1 MKKILFCMIGAALV
15 AGCSKTETENT
26 LPDNPS
32 NNYTPKTEY
41 IEIGVA
47 TNDDDSRATYD
58 ASLKAYWEADDQIL
72 AVQGSATSKESETL
86 GGETYTANGQVLSLQ
101 SGENTNA
108 GHFAGEITEHDTKHN
123 RYYHFV
129 YPASAQLNTTTKT
142 PGASGIGGS
151 LTTTT
156 TCTFTVPAEQDG
168 KWTPFFCASTADKV
182 AVANIKNVTFGKS
195 LNAALGIRVFASDKT
210 TPKKLASITIVAEN
224 NITGTL
230 STTTDNDSSFS
241 GKSFVANATGNTIT
255 AENPQYTEGTDKNG
269 RTYYEY
275 RFEVLP
281 VSAGVITITLTDEDG
296 SMVERKTSAKTFTA
310 NYRSGVNVVWDAAT
324 ISMDKPLSWYEDA
337 KADSSLSGNTVYVN
351 NIVVGG
357 VAASKVAEMGVY
369 IKKENEADF
378 TKYNLASG
386 VLSVPADNIAASSG
400 SGVYVVYPYAKIDGE
415 ADEIVGGEQTVV
427 VTDKLAIAS
436 HNIRSS
442 YNSNAT
448 VAKNNSLS
456 GNKIYARASLN
467 DAYAQSN
474 LVQSVTL
481 RYGDVSVAGTIGN
494 EFSTADLTRKA
505 YSDCYVEV
513 VMKNG
518 LTYKTDAYTINV
530 TGVPYEYTF
539 DGKKVAAI
547 KEEWTCMGNVDDDG
561 LIAKNKDNAGFVV
574 SKNMFYLPNDEDI
587 QVAFTLVH
595 RYYRATFS
603 TGKANAYVGASA
615 NANTAS
621 VSGVKCEVSS
631 TNGAGGKRTNTGN
644 IVLTNATKYLSISAD
659 KNDYGISNH
668 YINSIRLDYR

>member
-26 LPDNPS
+26 IPDNPA
-32 NNYTPKTEY
+32 NDYTPQTEY
-41 IEIGVA
+41 VEIGVS
-47 TNDDDSRATYD
+47 TNDDDTKATYD

-72 AVQGSATSKESETL
+72 AIQGSATSTNSEV
-86 GGETYTANGQVLSLQ
+86 GGGKTYTANGQALYLQ
-101 SGENTNA
+101 SGESTNA
-108 GHFAGEITEHDTKHN
+108 GRFAGEITEHDDRS
-123 RYYHFV
+123 RYYHFA
-129 YPASAQLNTTTKT
+129 YPALAQLITTTNT
-142 PGASGIGGS
+142 RGLSGLSGS
-151 LTTTT
+151 FSTTT

-224 NITGTL
+224 NITGPL
-230 STTTDNDSSFS
+230 SATTDNDGSFA
-241 GKSFVANATGNTIT
+241 GKAFVANATGNTIT
-255 AENPQYTEGTDKNG
+255 AENPQYTEGADKNG

-324 ISMDKPLSWYEDA
+324 ISMDKPTSWYEEA
-337 KADSSLSGNTVYVN
+337 SADSSLSGSTVYVN

-378 TKYNLASG
+378 TKYNLSSG
-386 VLSVPADNIAASSG
+386 ALSVPADNIAASAG
-400 SGVYVVYPYAKIDGE
+400 SGVYIVYPYAKIDGE
-415 ADEIVGGEQTVV
+415 AEEIVGGEQTVV
-427 VTDKLAIAS
+427 VTDKLSIAS
-436 HNIRSS
+436 HTIRSS

-448 VAKNNSLS
+448 VSKNNSLS
-456 GNKIYARASLN
+456 GSKIYARASLN

-481 RYGDVSVAGTIGN
+481 RYGNASVAGTVEA
-494 EFSTADLTRKA
+494 EFSTSDIASKA
-505 YSDCYVEV
+505 YDNCYVEV

-518 LTYKTDAYTINV
+518 LTYTTDVYNINV
-530 TGVPYEYTF
+530 TGIPYDIDTTTSKPTGWSTASNTDTQVNYLAFMTTDAYILSDNGLF
-539 DGKKVAAI
+539 FIPDDIAVNVKLSLYAYSPRGSSYKPTVYVSAASSAI
-547 KEEWTCMGNVDDDG
+547 KSGESLSM
-561 LIAKNKDNAGFVV
+561 
-574 SKNMFYLPNDEDI
+574 
-587 QVAFTLVH
+587 
-595 RYYRATFS
+595 
-603 TGKANAYVGASA
+603 TGSRTVLGAGASH
-615 NANTAS
+615 S
-621 VSGVKCEVSS
+621 VYDFSVKLYSINRMCIYSSGSGSSVLGIPPYVSM
-631 TNGAGGKRTNTGN
+631 G
-644 IVLTNATKYLSISAD
+644 
-659 KNDYGISNH
+659 H
-668 YINSIRLDYR
+668 IRVEY

>member
-281 VSAGVITITLTDEDG
+281 VSAGAITITLTDEDG

-324 ISMDKPLSWYEDA
+324 ISMDKPLSWYEEA
-337 KADSSLSGNTVYVN
+337 SADSSLSGNTVYVN
-351 NIVVGG
+351 NIVIGG
-357 VAASKVAEMGVY
+357 AVASKVAEMGVY
-369 IKKENEADF
+369 IKKDNEAVF

-386 VLSVPADNIAASSG
+386 VLSVLADNISASAG
-400 SGVYVVYPYAKIDGE
+400 SGVYIVYPYAKIDGE
-415 ADEIVGGEQTVV
+415 AEEIVGGEQTVV

-436 HNIRSS
+436 HTIRSS

-456 GNKIYARASLN
+456 GSKIYARASLN

-530 TGVPYEYTF
+530 TGIPCEASGNSTSDYTSAGWSISGSINSGISHVRAYNGSSFTSPTLYVPEQTSVKAIISSSPSSGTKGSINVNGSSLNL
-539 DGKKVAAI
+539 DG
-547 KEEWTCMGNVDDDG
+547 GNVSINING
-561 LIAKNKDNAGFVV
+561 STTVTYKINVSGSSLRYAGV
-574 SKNMFYLPNDEDI
+574 SK
-587 QVAFTLVH
+587 V
-595 RYYRATFS
+595 
-603 TGKANAYVGASA
+603 
-615 NANTAS
+615 
-621 VSGVKCEVSS
+621 
-631 TNGAGGKRTNTGN
+631 
-644 IVLTNATKYLSISAD
+644 
-659 KNDYGISNH
+659 
-668 YINSIRLDYR
+668 RLEY

>member
-58 ASLKAYWEADDQIL
+58 ASLKAYWETSDQIL
-72 AVQGSATSKESETL
+72 AVQGSATSTNSEV
-86 GGETYTANGQVLSLQ
+86 GGGKTYTANGQALSLQ

-108 GHFAGEITEHDTKHN
+108 GRFAGEITEHDDRS
-123 RYYHFV
+123 RYYHFA
-129 YPASAQLNTTTKT
+129 YPASTQLITTTNT
-142 PGASGIGGS
+142 RGLSGS
-151 LTTTT
+151 FSTTT
-156 TCTFTVPAEQDG
+156 TCTFTVPTEQNG

-195 LNAALGIRVFASDKT
+195 LNAALGIRVFALDKT

-230 STTTDNDSSFS
+230 SATTDNDGSFA
-241 GKSFVANATGNTIT
+241 GKAFATNATGNTIT

-281 VSAGVITITLTDEDG
+281 VSAGMITITLTDEDG

-386 VLSVPADNIAASSG
+386 VLSVPADNISASAG
-400 SGVYVVYPYAKIDGE
+400 SGVYTVYPYARIDGE
-415 ADEIVGGEQTVV
+415 AEEIVGGEQTVV

-436 HNIRSS
+436 HTIRSS

-448 VAKNNSLS
+448 LAKNNSLS
-456 GNKIYARASLN
+456 GSKIYARASLN

-481 RYGDVSVAGTIGN
+481 RYGDASVAGTIGN
-494 EFSTADLTRKA
+494 EFSTADLTWKA
-505 YSDCYVEV
+505 YSDCCVEV

-518 LTYKTDAYTINV
+518 LTYTTDAYNINV
-530 TGVPYEYTF
+530 TGIPYDYTF
-539 DGKKVAAI
+539 TDKSLGDIDG
-547 KEEWTCMGNVDDDG
+547 EWTRNGSTGITSSQLWLAN
-561 LIAKNKDNAGFVV
+561 DNNTGYVV
-574 SKNMFYLPNDEDI
+574 SKSFYMPEESL
-587 QVAFTLVH
+587 ATTFTLIS
-595 RYYRATFS
+595 RFYRLFGNRS
-603 TGKANAYVGASA
+603 VNAYVGTTASA
-615 NANTAS
+615 AIKATS
-621 VSGVKCEVSS
+621 TITCS
-631 TNGAGGKRTNTGN
+631 TNGTLGTGKNDDLRTNSGT
-644 IVLTNATKYLSISAD
+644 LTLTSTNNRISISSD
-659 KNDYGISNH
+659 TTGSSTSYH
-668 YINSIRLDYR
+668 YIKSISIKYQ